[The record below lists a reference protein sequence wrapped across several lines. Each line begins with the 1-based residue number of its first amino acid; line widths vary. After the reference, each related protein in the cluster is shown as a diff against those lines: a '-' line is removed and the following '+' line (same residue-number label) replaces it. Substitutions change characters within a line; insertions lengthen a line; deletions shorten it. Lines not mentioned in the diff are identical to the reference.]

1 MNKSLRL
8 SQAALRSPLL
18 WGVLTTFGFYG
29 LIRAGILSGEFVQ
42 RYFASHPVEYVAT
55 TMFFVGSAALVR
67 KAISIFGQYS
77 GLSQSLLGPVVP
89 SGRTGEDCETL
100 LARLG
105 RISGGRENDY
115 LVRRLR
121 ETLEHIQRR
130 GSADSL
136 DDQLKYLADVDADRL
151 HSSYALVRVIIWAI
165 PILGFLGTVI
175 GITLAIA
182 NLAPEALEDSLPMV
196 TAGLGVAF
204 DTTALALGLSIV
216 LMFTQFFTDRAET
229 ALLEKVDARATTDL
243 TGHFE
248 QIPTGPDGQLE
259 AIRRMVETMLEATG
273 QLVERQA
280 AVWQKSIEAAS
291 SRWSSMAEASG
302 KQLQTALSGA
312 LADSLKV
319 HAQQLADDGQAASD
333 QNRRN
338 WALVQQTQ
346 TRQTRAVASLQEA
359 AVRQAEML
367 AKVIEATGD
376 VAQLEETLNRN
387 LGALAGAKNFE
398 QTVMSLAAAI
408 HLLNGRLADVPANTT
423 PPVTLQPNSSTTQA
437 A

>member
-1 MNKSLRL
+1 MYKSQRL
-8 SQAALRSPLL
+8 FQAALRSPLL
-18 WGVLTTFGFYG
+18 WGVLTSFGFYG
-29 LIRAGILSGEFVQ
+29 LIRAGILSGEFIQ

-67 KAISIFGQYS
+67 KMVAIFGQYS
-77 GLSQSLLGPVVP
+77 GLSQSLLGPVTP
-89 SGRTGEDCETL
+89 SGQTGEDPETL
-100 LARLG
+100 LKRLG
-105 RISGGRENDY
+105 RFSDGRENDY

-121 ETLEHIQRR
+121 ETLEHVQRR

-136 DDQLKYLADVDADRL
+136 DEQLKYLADVDADRL

-216 LMFTQFFTDRAET
+216 LMFAQFFTDRAET
-229 ALLEKVDARATTDL
+229 ALLEQVDVRATADL
-243 TGHFE
+243 AGRFE
-248 QIPTGPDGQLE
+248 QISAGPDGQLV
-259 AIRRMVETMLEATG
+259 AVRRMVETMLEATG

-280 AVWQKSIEAAS
+280 ALWQKSIEAAS
-291 SRWSSMAEASG
+291 SRWTAMAETSG

-312 LADSLKV
+312 LAESLKV
-319 HAQQLADDGQAASD
+319 HAGQLVADGQAASD
-333 QNRRN
+333 QNRRH

-346 TRQTRAVASLQEA
+346 TRQTRAVESLQEA
-359 AVRQAEML
+359 AARQAEML
-367 AKVIEATGD
+367 SKVIEATGK

-408 HLLNGRLADVPANTT
+408 HLLNGRLADVPAATT
-423 PPVTLQPNSSTTQA
+423 PPVTLQPNPSATQA